1 MFNYFFHRF
10 KYGKYIVSIENG
22 FIARKT
28 TSSVLINM
36 NNTIIL
42 VNVVCK
48 KNKSF
53 QNDFFPLNI
62 QYQERSYSAG
72 KIPGNFFRRE
82 GRPSENEILISRL
95 IDRSVRP
102 LFPTNFLHEI
112 QVIATLISL
121 NPEVNPDIVAIIGVS
136 TALSISGIHFKGP
149 VASSRVGIINNSFVL
164 NPNISDMKKTNLD
177 LIVSSV
183 KDEILMIEA
192 KANILNEKKMLEAI
206 DFGCKT
212 HYELINNINIFMNKT
227 NKYNSISYNCVKK
240 DIKLLNNIR
249 KLFEKRVIQVY
260 LFRNRENIYEKIKII
275 KEEISEILLKKFNKY
290 SETKINFV
298 IKKVEKELLKY
309 LIFNS
314 RSRIDNRKNDSIRPL
329 HMGVNFTPNTHGSSF
344 FTRGK
349 TQAIVFITLG
359 TSRDAQNRD
368 ELYGKKGSNSFLFHY
383 NFPPYAVGEIG
394 ILGVPKRREIGH
406 GNLARKS
413 FLYLMPSLEIFPYT
427 VRVVSEITE
436 SDGSSSMAS
445 VCGASLALMDA
456 GVPIK
461 KAVAGVAMGL
471 IKIKNKYVI
480 LTDISGYEDNIGDM
494 DFKSAGTMNGIT
506 SLQMDIKNKG
516 INLKILKIILEK
528 AKKAR
533 IKILNFMNKIIKKHR
548 KKISKNAP
556 HIYKF
561 EINPKKIKDIIGKG
575 GSVIK
580 KITETTDTQID
591 IENNGIIRI
600 SSSNSKKAKKAIV
613 FIKKI
618 VSDIKINNIYCGTV
632 TKIVNFG
639 AFVLINDKQKEGL
652 VHISHIINKRINKVK
667 DYLKIGQKIYV
678 KVLDIDR
685 QGKIRLSIKEAKE
698 ENLLNKII
706 LPD

>member
-10 KYGKYIVSIENG
+10 KYGNNIISIENG
-22 FIARKT
+22 FIARQT

-36 NNTIIL
+36 NNTIVL

-48 KNKSF
+48 KNKSL
-53 QNDFFPLNI
+53 QNDFLPLNI
-62 QYQERSYSAG
+62 QYQEKSYSAG

-102 LFPTNFLHEI
+102 LFPINFLHEI
-112 QVIATLISL
+112 QVVATLISL

-136 TALSISGIHFKGP
+136 TALSISGIPFKGP
-149 VASSRVGIINNSFVL
+149 VASSRVGIINNNYVL
-164 NPNISDMKKTNLD
+164 NPNISDMKTTDLD
-177 LIVSSV
+177 LIVSST
-183 KDEILMIEA
+183 KNEILMIEA
-192 KANILNEKKMLEAI
+192 KANILSEEKILEAI
-206 DFGCKT
+206 YFGYKT
-212 HYELINNINIFMNKT
+212 QYKLINNINIFMSKT
-227 NKYNSISYNCVKK
+227 NKYNYVSYNCVKK

-249 KLFEKRVIQVY
+249 RLFEKIVIKIY
-260 LFRNRENIYEKIKII
+260 LFRNRENIHEKIKII
-275 KEEISEILLKKFNKY
+275 KKEISEILLKKFKEY
-290 SETKINFV
+290 TKTKINNS
-298 IKKVEKELLKY
+298 INRVEKELLR
-309 LIFNS
+309 LLVFNS
-314 RSRIDNRKNDSIRPL
+314 ISRIDNRKNDNIRPL
-329 HMGVNFTPNTHGSSF
+329 HMSVNFTPNTHGSSF

-349 TQAIVFITLG
+349 TQALVFITLG
-359 TSRDAQNRD
+359 TSRDAQNQD
-368 ELYGKKGSNSFLFHY
+368 ELYGKKGNNSFLFHY

-394 ILGVPKRREIGH
+394 ILGAPKRREIGH
-406 GNLARKS
+406 GCLARKS

-427 VRVVSEITE
+427 IRVVSEITE

-461 KAVAGVAMGL
+461 KAVAGIAMGL

-480 LTDISGYEDNIGDM
+480 LTDISGYEDHIGDM
-494 DFKSAGTMNGIT
+494 DFKSAGTMKGIT

-533 IKILNFMNKIIKKHR
+533 IKILNFMSKVIKKHR
-548 KKISKNAP
+548 KNIAKNAP

-561 EINPKKIKDIIGKG
+561 SVNPIKIKDIIGKG

-580 KITETTDTQID
+580 KITENTDTQID
-591 IENNGIIRI
+591 IENNGTIKI
-600 SSSNSKKAKKAIV
+600 SSSNSKKAKEAIV

-618 VSDIKINNIYCGTV
+618 VSDIKISNIYCGIV

-639 AFVLINDKQKEGL
+639 AFVLINNKQKEGL
-652 VHISHIINKRINKVK
+652 VHISHIIDKRINKVT
-667 DYLKIGQKIYV
+667 DYLSIGQKIYV

-685 QGKIRLSIKEAKE
+685 QGRVRLSIKEAKK
-698 ENLLNKII
+698 ENLLNNII